1 MFLFERYRFT
11 ANNAGWR
18 KSCVSVG
25 EQKHLYNSKELQL
38 IEFSNSSGLEWY
50 DYGARMMDPQS
61 GRWHVLDPFSSKYPS
76 LSPYNYALNNPI
88 GIIDPDGMDVEDI
101 NGVNGE
107 NGWSFT
113 GEDAIVGELKLVNSS
128 KIRIV
133 TVMVKQWAIKRAP
146 AYVFFM
152 TSNFDK
158 LIGSIQTQSP
168 GNIFDVRPV

>member
-1 MFLFERYRFT
+1 
-11 ANNAGWR
+11 
-18 KSCVSVG
+18 
-25 EQKHLYNSKELQL
+25 
-38 IEFSNSSGLEWY
+38 
-50 DYGARMMDPQS
+50 
-61 GRWHVLDPFSSKYPS
+61 
-76 LSPYNYALNNPI
+76 
-88 GIIDPDGMDVEDI
+88 MDVEDI

-113 GEDAIVGELKLVNSS
+113 GEDAIVGELKLVNSA